1 MSRTTPRGRVR
12 IIDVGRAF
20 PPHYYDQQTLADAFA
35 AQWPDAPHR
44 QRRVAQFHEAV
55 GVGGRHLALP
65 LERYLNLDDF
75 GAANDAWIEV
85 GLQVGEAALRDAM
98 ARARVDWAR
107 VGAIFSVSVT
117 GVATP
122 SLEAR
127 LMNRVPALPRHLK
140 RVPIFGLGCVA
151 GAAGLA
157 RAADYVR
164 AFPDEIALVLSVELC
179 SLTLQRQDPSVAN
192 LISAGLFGDGAA
204 CAVVAGAYVPAEG
217 PVVVATRSVFF
228 DDTERVMGWDI
239 SGDGFRVVLDKS
251 VPDVVRARL
260 RPAVDAFL
268 ADHGRA
274 LADLGSFVCHPGGPK
289 VIEAMET
296 ALDAPPEALE
306 LARRSLA
313 EVGNLSSASVL
324 MVLRDTLERRRPAP
338 GTLGLL
344 AALGPGFCA
353 ELVLLRW

>member
-1 MSRTTPRGRVR
+1 MR
-12 IIDVGRAF
+12 IIDVGRAL
-20 PPHYYDQQTLADAFA
+20 PPYYYDQSTLAEAFA

-44 QRRVAQFHEAV
+44 QRRIEQLHEAV
-55 GVGGRHLALP
+55 GVTGRHLAQP
-65 LERYLNLDDF
+65 LERYVELDDF
-75 GAANDAWIEV
+75 GAANDAWIAAA
-85 GLQVGEAALRDAM
+85 LHVGEAALRDAM

-117 GVATP
+117 GIATP

-164 AFPDEIALVLSVELC
+164 AFPAEVALVLSVELC

-192 LISAGLFGDGAA
+192 LVSAGLFGDGAA
-204 CAVVAGAYVPAEG
+204 CAVVAGAEVPAEG
-217 PVVVATRSVFF
+217 PRVLATRSVFW

-239 SGDGFRVVLDKS
+239 SGQGFRVVLDKS
-251 VPDVVRARL
+251 VPEVVRTRL

-268 ADHGRA
+268 AEHD
-274 LADLGSFVCHPGGPK
+274 LTVADLGSFVCHPGGPK
-289 VIEAMET
+289 VIEAMEQ
-296 ALDAPPEALE
+296 ALDAPPGALD
-306 LARRSLA
+306 LTRRSLA

-324 MVLRDTLERRRPAP
+324 MVLRDTLDQRRPPP

-344 AALGPGFCA
+344 AALGPGFGA